1 MRSAVDAGDAAEEV
15 VVGVAVVVEDCDGFV
30 EVEDE
35 DEDEAVSDGAVQ
47 PRISPAESGALRGRI
62 GS

>member
-1 MRSAVDAGDAAEEV
+1 VDAGLAAEEV
-15 VVGVAVVVEDCDGFV
+15 VVNVAVVEDSDGLMEVVE
-30 EVEDE
+30 
-35 DEDEAVSDGAVQ
+35 EAVSDGAVQ

>member
-1 MRSAVDAGDAAEEV
+1 MRSAVDAGLAAEEV
-15 VVGVAVVVEDCDGFV
+15 VVGVAVFVEEGDGFV
-30 EVEDE
+30 EVA
-35 DEDEAVSDGAVQ
+35 DEAVSDGAVQ